1 MISYSPVRLRVVS
14 NFGQREKS
22 GCDTRIQARLREHGD
37 TPDND
42 VQRLIVVESK
52 VNPFNSCNL
61 LQFPQLRFFVQFEF
75 RYSQLVSLRTRLCG
89 DFCRLMK
96 TVMYAVD
103 AEKRWRPISAQF
115 VSTSRAQTRTRIT
128 VINAESAGEFPKTKV
143 VFCLASTVSWVG

>member
-22 GCDTRIQARLREHGD
+22 GCNTCAQARLHGD
-37 TPDND
+37 MPCDEL
-42 VQRLIVVESK
+42 QRLIVVESK
-52 VNPFNSCNL
+52 VNPFKSRNL
-61 LQFPQLRFFVQFEF
+61 LQFPQLRFFFVQFEF
-75 RYSQLVSLRTRLCG
+75 RYSQLSLKTHLRG

-96 TVMYAVD
+96 TVMYAMDV
-103 AEKRWRPISAQF
+103 EKRWRPISAQF

-143 VFCLASTVSWVG
+143 VFCLASTVFRVA